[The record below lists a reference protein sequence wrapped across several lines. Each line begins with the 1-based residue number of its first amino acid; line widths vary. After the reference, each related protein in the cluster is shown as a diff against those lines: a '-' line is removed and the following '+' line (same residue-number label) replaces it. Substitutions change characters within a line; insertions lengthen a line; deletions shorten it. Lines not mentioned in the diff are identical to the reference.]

1 MGLMD
6 DPEAFGLGI
15 QPNGCNGVTI
25 TGNDLHDIGQIHLH
39 WGVYASDSRA
49 VTIQNNTFRRCAGG
63 IAIAGDTVLDEIEIS
78 HNHIYDATSD
88 AHIGMQLIGGAHCVV
103 SHNELTGAII
113 QPGTGRSPDGH
124 ESRIE
129 DNTIDLDQLGLA
141 ERGAIFIGAGV
152 STTGLVIQRNVIR
165 NGVDDDFA
173 RADRGIRLASGSD
186 ITISNNKIMGV
197 YTGIHA
203 FARTDLDPAN
213 EPIRNLVVDGN
224 EITGGAVSG
233 SRYISL
239 TNVQQ
244 VTVRDNKKCVGGT
257 PWFGISLGGDFSE
270 DISVLGNQV
279 GPGPTIGPLQVP
291 AEWASRSDINIAPFV
306 EIEPGVW
313 AE

>member
-1 MGLMD
+1 M
-6 DPEAFGLGI
+6 
-15 QPNGCNGVTI
+15 
-25 TGNDLHDIGQIHLH
+25 
-39 WGVYASDSRA
+39 
-49 VTIQNNTFRRCAGG
+49 
-63 IAIAGDTVLDEIEIS
+63 LDEIEIS

-224 EITGGAVSG
+224 EITGGAVSAVPLHLSDRRAAGDGARQQESAWAERLG
-233 SRYISL
+233 SGSPWVATSRRIS
-239 TNVQQ
+239 
-244 VTVRDNKKCVGGT
+244 R
-257 PWFGISLGGDFSE
+257 FSA
-270 DISVLGNQV
+270 IRS
-279 GPGPTIGPLQVP
+279 VP
-291 AEWASRSDINIAPFV
+291 APPSDPSRCPPNGRAVRTSTLPPLSKSNRACGLNEYDRRRCR
-306 EIEPGVW
+306 
-313 AE
+313 